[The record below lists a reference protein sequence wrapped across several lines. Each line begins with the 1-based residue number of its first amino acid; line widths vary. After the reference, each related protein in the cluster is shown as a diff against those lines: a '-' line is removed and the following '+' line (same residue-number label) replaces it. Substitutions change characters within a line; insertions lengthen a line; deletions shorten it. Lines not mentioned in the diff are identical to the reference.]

1 MPNGV
6 VEKVLLVVRKYYP
19 AYGPARLANE
29 LGNIVCFAT
38 VYNILRR
45 HNLSRKLEDRRPA
58 RIFSPNI
65 CYQLIHFT
73 YAHLKV
79 LEGYTSFV
87 QLIQT
92 QALKQYICTTIKAQ
106 HQL

>member
-6 VEKVLLVVRKYYP
+6 VEKALLVARKYP
-19 AYGPARLANE
+19 TYGPARLANE

-38 VYNILRR
+38 MYNILRR
-45 HNLSRKLEDRRPA
+45 HNLSRKLEDKRPA

-92 QALKQYICTTIKAQ
+92 QALEQHICTAIKAQ
-106 HQL
+106 YQH